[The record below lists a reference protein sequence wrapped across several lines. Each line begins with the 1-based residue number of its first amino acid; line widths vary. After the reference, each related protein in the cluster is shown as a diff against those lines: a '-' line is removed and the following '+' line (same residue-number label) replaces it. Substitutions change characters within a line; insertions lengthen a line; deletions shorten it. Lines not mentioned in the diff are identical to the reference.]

1 MIEYVLKGSR
11 DGQRACIVIF
21 EEEKT
26 LLAAH
31 KMIKD
36 HPTSMIKN
44 NIGILTE
51 AANIP
56 KINQEVNRATTKNRV
71 TFLTRNYGRGTDFI
85 VLDKGVLSNGGLC
98 TICTFLPESE
108 SELI

>member
-1 MIEYVLKGSR
+1 MIEKVLEGDKHGK
-11 DGQRACIVIF
+11 RACIVLF
-21 EEEKT
+21 EDEKT

-31 KMIKD
+31 KMIKN
-36 HPTSMIKN
+36 HPTSKIQN
-44 NIGILTE
+44 NLGILTE
-51 AANIP
+51 AASIP
-56 KINQEVNRATTKNRV
+56 KVNQEVNRATTKNRV
-71 TFLTRNYGRGTDFI
+71 TFLTRNFGRGTDFI